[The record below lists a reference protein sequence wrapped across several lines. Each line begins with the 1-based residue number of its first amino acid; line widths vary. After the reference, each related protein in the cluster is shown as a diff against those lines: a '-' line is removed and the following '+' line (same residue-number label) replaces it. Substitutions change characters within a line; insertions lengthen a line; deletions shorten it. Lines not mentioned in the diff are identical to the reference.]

1 MRIET
6 FKAHELTDFSSGA
19 LELDDWLQRR
29 GAKAQ
34 EAGDA
39 VLRVAPSDAGRI
51 VGFHALCAGSVE
63 RSLADGPL
71 RRNAPDP
78 IPVLI
83 LARLAVERTF
93 QGHGIGAALLADVLD
108 RSRVAAMIVGF
119 RALVIHCRD
128 ETALAF
134 YQRLLPV
141 RLLPGN
147 PLHVYVPLR
156 LLPD

>member
-1 MRIET
+1 
-6 FKAHELTDFSSGA
+6 
-19 LELDDWLQRR
+19 
-29 GAKAQ
+29 
-34 EAGDA
+34 
-39 VLRVAPSDAGRI
+39 
-51 VGFHALCAGSVE
+51 
-63 RSLADGPL
+63 
-71 RRNAPDP
+71 
-78 IPVLI
+78 
-83 LARLAVERTF
+83 
-93 QGHGIGAALLADVLD
+93 
-108 RSRVAAMIVGF
+108 MIVGF